1 MEDEWNSVAG
11 RGKSILVDPAT
22 DTIVHFVIRRT
33 QDEQAGLFAS
43 PI

>member
-1 MEDEWNSVAG
+1 MNRIVSQEEE
-11 RGKSILVDPAT
+11 KSILVDPAT
-22 DTIVHFVIRRT
+22 DTIVHFVIRGT